1 MRKVARRHRGAQRR
15 RSPTLTPERIA
26 VIVGIVR
33 TWTGRLTW
41 EALCGAIERQTG
53 ARYTRQALHNH
64 VPIKAAYDAYGE
76 KPAPAEREMAL
87 SGTERRLLTLQARV
101 RELEKV
107 RDALLEKFGRW
118 AVNAS
123 MRGLT
128 ESFLDQ
134 PLQRIDR
141 SEGR

>member
-1 MRKVARRHRGAQRR
+1 
-15 RSPTLTPERIA
+15 
-26 VIVGIVR
+26 
-33 TWTGRLTW
+33 
-41 EALCGAIERQTG
+41 
-53 ARYTRQALHNH
+53 
-64 VPIKAAYDAYGE
+64 
-76 KPAPAEREMAL
+76 MAL